1 MADEIK
7 FDKRNYR
14 KHDEAN
20 RRLIKNSLKDLGTG
34 RSIVIDNDGEI
45 IAGNGVYAEAK
56 SLKIPTKIIETD
68 GKELIVVKR
77 TDLSTEDLKRKQLAV
92 MDNSTSD
99 SSEFDMALLKED
111 FDIKDLQDFGIYN
124 VPTDYFVDLPTTTL
138 PAGKATVEEIVE
150 NLPEELR
157 ETKLEPETLQE
168 VISSFKPERERVIIT
183 YPEEKRAEIAKMLG
197 ITEVNKVVY
206 SLEELLGE

>member
-1 MADEIK
+1 MGDIK

-34 RSIVIDNDGEI
+34 RSIVIDNEGEI

-56 SLKIPTKIIETD
+56 DLKIPTRIIETD
-68 GKELIVVKR
+68 GSELIVVKR
-77 TDLSTEDLKRKQLAV
+77 TDLQTEDLKRKQLAV

-124 VPTDYFVDLPTTTL
+124 VPSDYVVDLPTTTL

-157 ETKLEPETLQE
+157 ETKLEPEVLE
-168 VISSFKPERERVIIT
+168 NVISSFKTARERVIIT
-183 YPEEKRAEIAKMLG
+183 FPEEKRAEMTKMLG
-197 ITEVNKVVY
+197 LKELSKIVY
-206 SLEELLGE
+206 TIEELTGDC